1 MTQLINV
8 FNRIDLDADILD
20 MNADLFKGMEM
31 TEQEFIAQLE
41 NNL

>member
-8 FNRIDLDADILD
+8 FNRIDQDADILD
-20 MNADLFKGMEM
+20 MNADLFNGMEM

>member
-1 MTQLINV
+1 MGKLINV
-8 FNRIDLDADILD
+8 FNRIDQNADILD

-41 NNL
+41 NDL